1 MKNPT
6 VVLKTSKFD
15 VPKVILYVVLY
26 KLHSRKLLPSA
37 IGIDH
42 FLDTRTIKIQAR
54 NCFCNILSI
63 VKEASTPCMLCLSSD
78 ICTFICAY

>member
-15 VPKVILYVVLY
+15 VLNVVRY
-26 KLHSRKLLPSA
+26 SRKLLPSA

-42 FLDTRTIKIQAR
+42 FLDIRTVNWIQAR
-54 NCFCNILSI
+54 NYVVVTSLH
-63 VKEASTPCMLCLSSD
+63 L
-78 ICTFICAY
+78 